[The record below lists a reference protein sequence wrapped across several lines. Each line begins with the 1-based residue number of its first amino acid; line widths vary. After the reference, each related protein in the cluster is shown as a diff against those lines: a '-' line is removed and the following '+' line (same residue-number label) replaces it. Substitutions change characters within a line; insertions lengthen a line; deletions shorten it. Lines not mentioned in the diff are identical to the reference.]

1 MNRIT
6 ALDKKIVE
14 LQKAVQSLK
23 NNRDDLVKELEIVK
37 ARTST
42 TKRTV

>member
-1 MNRIT
+1 MKRSIT
-6 ALDKKIVE
+6 LDKKILE

-37 ARTST
+37 TRTAQKSA
-42 TKRTV
+42 V